1 MITAKEIREY
11 QDRKEGL
18 KTIGEFKA
26 LGREIRDAHNLTDR
40 EALDIL
46 NDRNI
51 LEILS
56 SHEGSGVL
64 HKEEDEEMDS
74 SMLYGDTK

>member
-1 MITAKEIREY
+1 MITAKEIQEY
-11 QDRKEGL
+11 QKKKEGL

-26 LGREIRDAHNLTDR
+26 LGREIRDEHGLTDR

-46 NDRNI
+46 NNRNI

-56 SHEGSGVL
+56 NHEGGGVL
-64 HKEEDEEMDS
+64 YKEEDEEMDS
-74 SMLYGDTK
+74 SMLYSDTK